1 MTAPGQVLI
10 ATSVLPA
17 AIIYGTDVFPAIVP
31 RPALALVDDRTLVS
45 IMGRGHDVGGPEA
58 ARARRRRARRRH
70 TGNCSDRLGGHLAA
84 TVASAIAVVALAC
97 CLIIYARI
105 SAPINS
111 LPAAAPKA
119 ARVPPAC
126 CERLFC
132 NGSGYPARLGLV
144 THPLTAPEPGV
155 RPGNPA
161 VQTCLPPG
169 R

>member
-70 TGNCSDRLGGHLAA
+70 TGNCSDRFGPGTWPRLSLAPSRWPHWRAGSSFTLGSARRSTPALRPHLNETKLRLTPATSTAIGQRHHPTFRAADAGHPV
-84 TVASAIAVVALAC
+84 TVHSAHNFLRKR
-97 CLIIYARI
+97 YR
-105 SAPINS
+105 
-111 LPAAAPKA
+111 
-119 ARVPPAC
+119 
-126 CERLFC
+126 
-132 NGSGYPARLGLV
+132 
-144 THPLTAPEPGV
+144 
-155 RPGNPA
+155 
-161 VQTCLPPG
+161 
-169 R
+169 